1 MYVLCLASLVYFI
14 CGFFF
19 FFLFL
24 LQQSF
29 EESVPDK
36 VPQPKSDSELRQTF
50 GITADLIVSLQ
61 KIDVSKELQAQSEK
75 RLINKRTLDG
85 IRKMIHDS
93 KIETK
98 LKQLIQ
104 TQVRF
109 FLCLRLVS
117 ISVKSLY
124 LKVFYAF

>member
-1 MYVLCLASLVYFI
+1 MPLGKSSHVCMCCVWPRLFI
-14 CGFFF
+14 SFVFCF
-19 FFLFL
+19 FFLF
-24 LQQSF
+24 QQSF
-29 EESVPDK
+29 EESIPDK

-61 KIDVSKELQAQSEK
+61 KIDVSKELQAQNEK

-109 FLCLRLVS
+109 FLML
-117 ISVKSLY
+117 KTDLY
-124 LKVFYAF
+124 QSNHYI